1 MKMAE
6 TKKGS
11 TFTKHYYSETFED
24 QPHYT
29 AEITVDEDATIS
41 EMCRA
46 FELFLKVSGYVF
58 DGVVDIVPHESEYVD
73 ETMDSKRDP
82 YGVPTGVVPKV
93 HPPRWAVEPDRN
105 SVFDERM

>member
-1 MKMAE
+1 MAD

-11 TFTKHYYSETFED
+11 TFIKHYYSHTFED
-24 QPHYT
+24 CPHYT

-41 EMCRA
+41 EMCHA
-46 FELFLKVSGYVF
+46 FELFLKVSGYSF
-58 DGVVDIVPHESEYVD
+58 DGYVDIVKD
-73 ETMDSKRDP
+73 EDEITDSMRDP

-105 SVFDERM
+105 SVFDEKM